1 MNTPPCFE
9 PPAASI
15 EMLIAVYPAAV
26 LTLYSVITRSF
37 PTLVTA
43 CSRSVYLAFVVMVSG
58 LCLLAKKPTARAIAK
73 QLGIVSHDALTR
85 MLTHSCWTASLVMNA
100 LLNQALL
107 SQTGSVLPSI
117 MILDDVLIPKPC
129 ARWIA
134 GAYWDW
140 DHAQRRRT
148 FGHRLV
154 VVVWTNG
161 LLVVPVAY
169 ALWHKRHSAY
179 FLGAQA
185 EWNDTQYQQF
195 LTRFPTM
202 SPLLEPLV
210 RREAER
216 VLLPLRDLMAWQK
229 ALIPKDAWAVI
240 AEHAAVTGRRY
251 RSKNELARCLLYLL
265 VRKGLSCD
273 YITFDSWYAS
283 KQNLN
288 MLTRL
293 GLLYVTAIP
302 CSRKIETAHR
312 PRFGDE
318 VLDSPLRVEETAAL
332 FATRDYIPYPQERL
346 RALRLRVRLQGV
358 RHSASLVII
367 TRQDWQG
374 FLRKFLPAT
383 HPIHTQRRSPDPNVY
398 LLTNAVEWSTCQ
410 VIRSYRTR
418 WSIECVFREMKQ
430 SLGLGAC
437 QHRSLEAVTRHVA
450 LVMFAAV
457 CLQLIR
463 QQFIDA
469 QPEQNISMTLGE
481 VKKRLQSS
489 VMISGA
495 AIEPSGIFRGEL
507 RPMPRALFD
516 QCTTLAGD
524 VVIGNSGDMI
534 LKTTA
539 IKEHYND
546 A

>member
-1 MNTPPCFE
+1 MNTHSCFE

-26 LTLYSVITRSF
+26 LTLYSVITKSF
-37 PTLVTA
+37 PTVVTA
-43 CSRSVYLAFVVMVSG
+43 CSRPVYIAFVVMVSG
-58 LCLLAKKPTARAIAK
+58 VCLLAKKPTARAIAD

-85 MLTHSCWTASLVMNA
+85 MLTHSCWTASLLMNA

-107 SQTGSVLPSI
+107 SQTGSVLPSV
-117 MILDDVLIPKPC
+117 MILDDVLIPKPF

-140 DHAQRRRT
+140 DHAQHRRT

-161 LLVVPVAY
+161 MLVVPVAY

-179 FLGAQA
+179 FLGSHA
-185 EWNDTQYQQF
+185 EFTDTQYQQF
-195 LTRFPTM
+195 LTLFPAM
-202 SPLLEPLV
+202 HPLIDPLV
-210 RREAER
+210 QRDTER
-216 VLLPLRDLMAWQK
+216 IVLPLNGLTAWQK
-229 ALIPKDAWAVI
+229 ALVPKKAWAVI

-251 RSKNELARCLLYLL
+251 RTKNDLARCLIYLL

-293 GLLYVTAIP
+293 GLIYVTAVP
-302 CSRKIETAHR
+302 CSRKIETARR
-312 PRFGDE
+312 PRSVDDVIDSHRRVDE
-318 VLDSPLRVEETAAL
+318 AAAI
-332 FATRDYIPYPQERL
+332 FATRDYIPYAQERL
-346 RALRLRVRLQGV
+346 RALRLQVGLQGLS
-358 RHSASLVII
+358 HSASLVII
-367 TRQDWQG
+367 KRQDWYG
-374 FLRKFLPAT
+374 FLRKILPKN
-383 HPIHTQRRSPDPNVY
+383 HPIHTHRCPPDPNVY

-418 WSIECVFREMKQ
+418 WSIECLFREMKQ

-463 QQFIDA
+463 QHFTDS
-469 QPEQNISMTLGE
+469 QPEQITSMTIGE

-489 VMISGA
+489 VIISGGFV
-495 AIEPSGIFRGEL
+495 EPSGIFTGEL
-507 RPMPRALFD
+507 RPMPRKIFD
-516 QCTTLAGD
+516 QFTNPAGP
-524 VVIGNSGDMI
+524 VVIGSSGLMM
-534 LKTTA
+534 LKTTT
-539 IKEHYND
+539 IKGPYSD